1 VPRHRPW
8 LVRADREGADSS
20 FEEAEG
26 TPALCGHSGPT
37 AGQSRQSAGRT
48 TCAALHNVDGAEGV
62 NAVKQ
67 KPRLA
72 VISPFLDKRHG
83 SERIMLEWLLH
94 LPQEF
99 EIHIYSQRVEDVD
112 LSKFTWHR
120 IPKLP
125 GPHLLNF
132 LWWLAANRFCIGWDR
147 HLRGLRHDLV
157 FSSGA
162 NSIGADVMCVHI
174 VFAEYVRQVQSG
186 MRLFQNPV
194 RQWPRLLHRKLYYR
208 VANWMERRACMD
220 RRTTLVGCSRKTAQE
235 LNRFYNRRDRIPVLY
250 LGLDH
255 SVFNPETRAALRQA
269 ARSELE
275 LPEDQLAVIL
285 VGNDWRNKGVL
296 ALLEALEQL
305 RELPIE
311 LFFVSDEDPS
321 ACWGFVKEKKL
332 ENRVRFLA
340 PRKDIE
346 FYYAAADA
354 YAGPSLQDS
363 YGIPP
368 VEAMACGLPVIVSAS
383 AGVAEIITHGVDGL
397 ILDDPKDSKALAT
410 MIRQLYEDEAFRSRL
425 GERAA
430 ETARQYTWE
439 RNGLELAAI
448 FEELLLQKSGCAART
463 LRQEL

>member
-1 VPRHRPW
+1 VRQHRPW
-8 LVRADREGADSS
+8 LVRACREGVDSS

-37 AGQSRQSAGRT
+37 AGQLRQSAGRT
-48 TCAALHNVDGAEGV
+48 TCTALYNVGGAEGV
-62 NAVKQ
+62 NAAKQ

-235 LNRFYNRRDRIPVLY
+235 LSRYYNRRDRIPVLY

-275 LPEDQLAVIL
+275 LHKDQLAVIL

-305 RELPIE
+305 REIPIK
-311 LFFVSDEDPS
+311 LFVVSREDPS
-321 ACWGFVKEKKL
+321 ACWGLVKEKKL

-397 ILDDPKDSKALAT
+397 ILDDPTDSKVLAT
-410 MIRQLYEDEAFRSRL
+410 MIRHLYEDEALRSRL

-430 ETARQYTWE
+430 ETARRYTWE
-439 RNGLELAAI
+439 RNGFELAAI
-448 FEELLLQKSGCAART
+448 FEELLLQKSGFTARA

>member
-1 VPRHRPW
+1 V
-8 LVRADREGADSS
+8 G
-20 FEEAEG
+20 
-26 TPALCGHSGPT
+26 
-37 AGQSRQSAGRT
+37 
-48 TCAALHNVDGAEGV
+48 GAEGV
-62 NAVKQ
+62 NAAKQ

-99 EIHIYSQRVEDVD
+99 DIHIYSQRVEDVD
-112 LSKFTWHR
+112 LLKFTWHR

-147 HLRGLRHDLV
+147 HFHGVRHDLV

-162 NSIGADVMCVHI
+162 NSLGADVMCVHI

-186 MRLFQNPV
+186 MRWFQNPV
-194 RQWPRLLHRKLYYR
+194 WHWPRLLHRKLYYG
-208 VANWMERRACMD
+208 VASWMERRACMD

-235 LNRFYNRRDRIPVLY
+235 LSRYYNRRDRIPVLY

-275 LPEDQLAVIL
+275 LHKDQLAVIL

-305 RELPIE
+305 REIPIK
-311 LFFVSDEDPS
+311 LFVVSREDPS
-321 ACWGFVKEKKL
+321 ACWGLVKEKKL

-397 ILDDPKDSKALAT
+397 ILDDPTDSKVLAT
-410 MIRQLYEDEAFRSRL
+410 MIRHLYEDEALRSRL

-439 RNGLELAAI
+439 RNGFELAAI
-448 FEELLLQKSGCAART
+448 FEELLLQKSGFTARA

>member
-1 VPRHRPW
+1 V
-8 LVRADREGADSS
+8 DSG
-20 FEEAEG
+20 FEEAWG
-26 TPALCGHSGPT
+26 TLALCGHSGPK
-37 AGQSRQSAGRT
+37 AGQLCQSARRS
-48 TCAALHNVDGAEGV
+48 TCAAQYHAGGAEAV

-94 LPQEF
+94 LPQDF

-112 LSKFTWHR
+112 LLKFTWHR

-132 LWWLAANRFCIGWDR
+132 LWWLAAIRFCIGWDR
-147 HLRGLRHDLV
+147 HFRGVRHDLV

-162 NSIGADVMCVHI
+162 NSLGADVMCVHI
-174 VFAEYVRQVQSG
+174 VFSEYIRQVQSG
-186 MRLFQNPV
+186 MRLLRNPV
-194 RQWPRLLHRKLYYR
+194 RHWPRLLHRKFYYG
-208 VANWMERRACMD
+208 VANWMERRAYINP
-220 RRTTLVGCSRKTAQE
+220 RTTLIGYSRKTAQE
-235 LNRFYNRRDRIPVLY
+235 LSRFYNRRDRIPVLY

-269 ARSELE
+269 ARSALE
-275 LPEDQLAVIL
+275 LPEDQFAVIL

-305 RELPIE
+305 RELPIK
-311 LFFVSDEDPS
+311 LFVVSREDPS
-321 ACWGFVKEKKL
+321 ACWGFVKEKRL

-368 VEAMACGLPVIVSAS
+368 AEAMACGLPVIVSAS

-397 ILDDPKDSKALAT
+397 ILDDPTDSKALAT
-410 MIRQLYEDEAFRSRL
+410 MIRHLYRDEAFRSRL
-425 GERAA
+425 GQRAM

-448 FEELLLQKSGCAART
+448 FEGLLLQKSEFAART

>member
-1 VPRHRPW
+1 VRQHRPW
-8 LVRADREGADSS
+8 LVRADREGVDSS

-26 TPALCGHSGPT
+26 RTALCRHSGPT
-37 AGQSRQSAGRT
+37 ASQLCQSAGRT
-48 TCAALHNVDGAEGV
+48 TFAAQYNAVGAEGV

-99 EIHIYSQRVEDVD
+99 DIHIYSQRVEDVE
-112 LSKFTWHR
+112 LLKFTWHR

-147 HLRGLRHDLV
+147 YFRGVRHDLV

-162 NSIGADVMCVHI
+162 NSLGADVMCVHI

-194 RQWPRLLHRKLYYR
+194 WHWPRLLHRKLYYGI
-208 VANWMERRACMD
+208 ATWMERRACID
-220 RRTTLVGCSRKTAQE
+220 RRTTLIGYSRKTAQE
-235 LNRFYNRRDRIPVLY
+235 LSRFYDRRDRIPVLY

-275 LPEDQLAVIL
+275 LPVDQLAVIL

-305 RELPIE
+305 RELPIK
-311 LFFVSDEDPS
+311 LFVVSREDPS
-321 ACWGFVKEKKL
+321 ACWGFVKEKQL

-354 YAGPSLQDS
+354 YVGPSLQDS

-368 VEAMACGLPVIVSAS
+368 AEAMACGLPVIVSAS
-383 AGVAEIITHGVDGL
+383 AGVSEIISNGVDGL
-397 ILDDPKDSKALAT
+397 ILDDPTDSKMLAT
-410 MIRQLYEDEAFRSRL
+410 MIRHLYQDEAFRSRL
-425 GERAA
+425 GERAV
-430 ETARQYTWE
+430 ETARRYTWE

-448 FEELLLQKSGCAART
+448 FEEVLRRKSGFAAQT